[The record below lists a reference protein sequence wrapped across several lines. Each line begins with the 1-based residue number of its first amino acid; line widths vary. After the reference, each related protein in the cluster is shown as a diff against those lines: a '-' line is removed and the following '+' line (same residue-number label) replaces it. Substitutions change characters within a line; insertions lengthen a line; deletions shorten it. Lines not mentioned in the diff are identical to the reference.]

1 MDIDKPTTVIC
12 TVLAMDQS
20 SFCYK
25 ACSNCETPMP
35 DSPSH
40 TFCNTCEGRRCPFK
54 RLFRLLFSIATDTK
68 VLNVVCFDRAAKVI
82 FGCSAQQFFD
92 FATLHPY
99 AAKNASN
106 ALVGE
111 MFRITLSKPKRGNAE
126 HLRMTS
132 VVPLRS
138 GFQPVIETL
147 KDLYR
152 VIYGAEGS
160 GGFM

>member
-12 TVLAMDQS
+12 KVLAMDQY

-40 TFCNTCEGRRCPFK
+40 TFCNTCKGRRYPFK

-99 AAKNASN
+99 AGICLAFSN
-106 ALVGE
+106 VYVNLQC
-111 MFRITLSKPKRGNAE
+111 RP
-126 HLRMTS
+126 
-132 VVPLRS
+132 
-138 GFQPVIETL
+138 
-147 KDLYR
+147 
-152 VIYGAEGS
+152 
-160 GGFM
+160 